1 MAQWLQPPF
10 PLYVDEITPDK
21 IKATAK
27 DFMVVSVNVRILTK
41 YGNMSFGEAVNG
53 IYLFPAGR
61 YICMMVKS
69 THARRAADGM
79 VLLDLVERPDLAYEM
94 GEKFA
99 GTDLRGKFSVC
110 YTFILDHP
118 ETHGMF
124 KVVEDPL
131 PGFRGRESI
140 FPLKPPPPYES

>member
-1 MAQWLQPPF
+1 MALRLKPPF

-21 IKATAK
+21 IKATATNNTA
-27 DFMVVSVNVRILTK
+27 VAVNLRTLNS
-41 YGNMSFGEAVNG
+41 YGNISMGDVVNG

-61 YICMMVKS
+61 YICMLVKS
-69 THARRAADGM
+69 THARRVADGM

-99 GTDLRGKFSVC
+99 GTDLKGKFSVC

-118 ETHGMF
+118 ETHGWF
-124 KVVEDPL
+124 RVVKGPIL
-131 PGFRGRESI
+131 GLRESI